1 MKSPWTTDSWHTEA
15 AKILCIPFEQKLD
28 PLTWRLKLM
37 DLLPLEDET
46 WVPIATGPVHFAQ
59 AQGIDIPSDI
69 DLRIISKKVA
79 NTDRLCLLKNLGV
92 EPASV
97 AIVRNKILERY
108 SEQGSP
114 TYIPLR
120 ASKHHLEFLYLT
132 QKSRAKKSHLIC
144 DCQSLGTRRS
154 GSTDPVQSAYSAPSR
169 MTRTVLGSYSTKLS
183 QDRLRETVRKVLQ
196 PSS

>member
-1 MKSPWTTDSWHTEA
+1 
-15 AKILCIPFEQKLD
+15 
-28 PLTWRLKLM
+28 M

-46 WVPIATGPVHFAQ
+46 WVSIAAGPVHFAQ

-132 QKSRAKKSHLIC
+132 QKIKSEEEPSYMRLSIIG
-144 DCQSLGTRRS
+144 DMEKRVYRPLSESIFIAVEDDPYGPWELLEETIPGPAPGDGAQ
-154 GSTDPVQSAYSAPSR
+154 GSPTIFL
-169 MTRTVLGSYSTKLS
+169 T
-183 QDRLRETVRKVLQ
+183 ENI
-196 PSS
+196 